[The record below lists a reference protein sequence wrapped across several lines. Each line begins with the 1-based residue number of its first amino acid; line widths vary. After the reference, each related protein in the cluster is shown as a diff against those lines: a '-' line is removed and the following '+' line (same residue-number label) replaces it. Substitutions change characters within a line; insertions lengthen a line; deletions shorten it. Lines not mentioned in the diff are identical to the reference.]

1 MDPLFSDDQAPTVE
15 ATLQPMPPM
24 IGMRREE
31 FDRAIMEAREAGAA
45 AQVAR
50 FKATAADARVKG
62 KEAFALRLA
71 CEAPQMSADA
81 VAAMCELTPASPAR
95 LSLAERSAETG
106 AEAISSM
113 PGPKADPAAAGWDVA
128 VNRAN
133 ARTQADARRA
143 RA

>member
-1 MDPLFSDDQAPTVE
+1 MDPLDNLAIEPTALRGVVSE
-15 ATLQPMPPM
+15 EDHQRAVAKATTDATAEV
-24 IGMRREE
+24 IAR
-31 FDRAIMEAREAGAA
+31 FRAIG
-45 AQVAR
+45 
-50 FKATAADARVKG
+50 ADARVKG

-81 VAAMCELTPASPAR
+81 VGAMCELTPASAAR

-106 AEAISSM
+106 AEAISST

-133 ARTQADARRA
+133 ARTQAERPRA